1 MFFNDKIILLILFL
15 DQKNNDEKC
24 NCLPCIYWPPKM
36 HKIPS
41 GARFIITGVRN
52 VLIWNYAGMLH

>member
-15 DQKNNDEKC
+15 DQKNDEKC

-52 VLIWNYAGMLH
+52 VLMWN